1 MNPRIPAEQ
10 KTIVVH
16 DRPSVAG
23 PPASVL
29 HEHVLVDVDAVAR
42 RHANALIIGDQFA
55 VRRVLDTVWPSLAK
69 PVQWVDGTR
78 LALPVVESGGGTLV
92 LDAGDR
98 LSERD
103 QASFLG
109 WLNDNGRSVRVL
121 TTSPRP
127 LFPLVEAGL
136 FFDVLYY
143 RLNQVCIDAGSL
155 PG

>member
-1 MNPRIPAEQ
+1 MNPSTPADQE
-10 KTIVVH
+10 TVVI
-16 DRPSVAG
+16 RPSAG
-23 PPASVL
+23 SSPASAL
-29 HEHVLVDVDAVAR
+29 PEQMLVDVDALAN

-69 PVQWVDGTR
+69 PVQWVESTR
-78 LALPVVESGGGTLV
+78 LALPVESGGTLI

-103 QASFLG
+103 QTSFLG
-109 WLNDNGRSVRVL
+109 WLNDSGRSVCVL

-136 FFDVLYY
+136 FVDDLYY
-143 RLNQVCIDAGSL
+143 RLNHVFIDAGCL
-155 PG
+155 PS

>member
-10 KTIVVH
+10 KTVVVH
-16 DRPSVAG
+16 EG
-23 PPASVL
+23 PPVAPSYESAL
-29 HEHVLVDVDAVAR
+29 RDQVLVDVEALAR
-42 RHANALIIGDQFA
+42 RHGNALIIGDQLA
-55 VRRVLDTVWPSLAK
+55 VRRVLDTVWPTLTK
-69 PVQWVDGTR
+69 PVKWVEGAR
-78 LALPVVESGGGTLV
+78 LALPVESGGTII

-109 WLNDNGRSVRVL
+109 WLDNSGRSVCVL

-143 RLNQVCIDAGSL
+143 RLNQVFIDAGSL
-155 PG
+155 LC

>member
-1 MNPRIPAEQ
+1 MNLRIPAEQ
-10 KTIVVH
+10 ETVVAH
-16 DRPSVAG
+16 DHPPVVW
-23 PPASVL
+23 PPASAFC
-29 HEHVLVDVDAVAR
+29 EQTLVDVDALAR

-55 VRRVLDTVWPSLAK
+55 VRRVLDTVWPTLTK
-69 PVQWVDGTR
+69 PVQWVEGTR
-78 LALPVVESGGGTLV
+78 LALPVESGGTLI

-98 LSERD
+98 LSEHD

-109 WLNDNGRSVRVL
+109 WLNDSGRSVCVL

-143 RLNQVCIDAGSL
+143 RLNQVFIDAGSL